1 MFKNRN
7 GEDASVVRFSTIRA
21 CPAPIQ
27 QWDGIRQAFR
37 MVKALR
43 PWISQ
48 WFGRIRGGSSTDD
61 LALLLVAAY
70 FFRASE
76 HFKSV
81 SARVVRQANANLS
94 SIWASH
100 DMMAFLPQEL
110 KGVRAR
116 DSANHGYGTTLT
128 D

>member
-1 MFKNRN
+1 M
-7 GEDASVVRFSTIRA
+7 EIILSVLHYQNLKTYDTLHAKELAAVALHSDKYDCT
-21 CPAPIQ
+21 
-27 QWDGIRQAFR
+27 
-37 MVKALR
+37 KALR

-81 SARVVRQANANLS
+81 SARIVRQANANLS

-110 KGVRAR
+110 KRVRAR